1 MCDNP
6 ARFSPTLSSLSS
18 TFKMLDFIVKSSIFG
33 VLPGFTIYV
42 LLNSFLIF
50 LPVRKK
56 SLRSHPASAGTGE
69 AFLSVLLLYFCIFL
83 LDPGKFPDDL
93 YGSVCSGFAAVDA
106 KVIAF

>member
-1 MCDNP
+1 MCDKP

-42 LLNSFLIF
+42 LFKFFLNFF
-50 LPVRKK
+50 ACPQK

-69 AFLSVLLLYFCIFL
+69 AFLSVPLLYFCIFL

-106 KVIAF
+106 KVIAL